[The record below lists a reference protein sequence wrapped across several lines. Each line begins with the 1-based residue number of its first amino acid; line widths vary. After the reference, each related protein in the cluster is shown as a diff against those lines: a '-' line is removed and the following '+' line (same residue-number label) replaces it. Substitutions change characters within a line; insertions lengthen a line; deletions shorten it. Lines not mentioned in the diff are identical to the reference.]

1 MKKDE
6 TSLEYFFKISLVT
19 YSETRAMPSLLIPE
33 LRSVADYS
41 LIDLDS
47 IDLSLGLVNYVCFCV
62 TIPTEQ
68 AQGASRE
75 YPESFSSFTDTML
88 LMQEQTLLSFT
99 EGISGG
105 LTSPASPAR
114 AFMP

>member
-6 TSLEYFFKISLVT
+6 TPLEYFKISLVT

-47 IDLSLGLVNYVCFCV
+47 IDLSLGLVNYIWF
-62 TIPTEQ
+62 
-68 AQGASRE
+68 
-75 YPESFSSFTDTML
+75 
-88 LMQEQTLLSFT
+88 
-99 EGISGG
+99 GISRC
-105 LTSPASPAR
+105 L
-114 AFMP
+114 